1 MAQPGES
8 ARQHMQE
15 EAADELVGVETH
27 HLGLVA
33 VGVVAPPEA
42 DVLPVELDETVVAD
56 GGLVGVAPEI
66 GQHLAGAGERGLGI
80 DHPVVRS
87 KRGLQTFEG
96 AAAVETIAAG
106 HTQLALAMGI
116 GEEVEILPAEDL
128 GESGRW
134 EQESLARGGDP
145 ALLVRAQGS
154 AGDDAVDVDVLS
166 QILAPGVQHHG
177 DAELAA
183 EPRGLRPNSSKVW
196 DAALKSSL

>member
-1 MAQPGES
+1 
-8 ARQHMQE
+8 
-15 EAADELVGVETH
+15 
-27 HLGLVA
+27 
-33 VGVVAPPEA
+33 
-42 DVLPVELDETVVAD
+42 
-56 GGLVGVAPEI
+56 
-66 GQHLAGAGERGLGI
+66 
-80 DHPVVRS
+80 
-87 KRGLQTFEG
+87 
-96 AAAVETIAAG
+96 
-106 HTQLALAMGI
+106 MGI

-183 EPRGLRPNSSKVW
+183 EPAGI
-196 DAALKSSL
+196 AAEL